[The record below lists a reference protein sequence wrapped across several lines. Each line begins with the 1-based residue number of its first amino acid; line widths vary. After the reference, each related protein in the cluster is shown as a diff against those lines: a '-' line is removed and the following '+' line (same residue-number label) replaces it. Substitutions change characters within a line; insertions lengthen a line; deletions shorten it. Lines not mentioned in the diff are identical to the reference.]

1 MLKARLASEPPS
13 LWPRVG
19 LGPRIAALIDVG
31 WALRDQN
38 TQKMEHLALNFQH
51 ELSSVYPLRLACCD
65 FHHFVMHHAT
75 FGKIFFSRCVIAS
88 HEAFSAE
95 LERSLATMPRLMRQ
109 RHAKPISRCSLQS

>member
-1 MLKARLASEPPS
+1 MLKACLASEPPS

-51 ELSSVYPLRLACCD
+51 ELSSVYPLRLACCHFSSFCDASCDLWED
-65 FHHFVMHHAT
+65 FFQQVCYRFT
-75 FGKIFFSRCVIAS
+75 
-88 HEAFSAE
+88 
-95 LERSLATMPRLMRQ
+95 
-109 RHAKPISRCSLQS
+109 